1 MSVLSVSL
9 SATVSSLSLVVV
21 PVPVS
26 ISSPLDFSSCSS
38 LRSCSRSSIGRAI
51 SGTRFQLIAWV
62 LLIDWDLVNSAIIS
76 IISSISSSTCFFQTG
91 LVWTSGRSMLRSTYR
106 TKDPFGTYSGESPLW
121 KELQSSREW
130 FDKMLAAASRPER
143 VLGRGRCWSASMR
156 CFLFLLS
163 IEFPDDSVFEKAA
176 STLVV
181 FVPLMEDGDESVLV
195 AAVAKAEDCVS
206 AGKLLLLLLLAR

>member
-1 MSVLSVSL
+1 MSVSS
-9 SATVSSLSLVVV
+9 SATVSSKSLVVV

-51 SGTRFQLIAWV
+51 SGTRFQLMRWV
-62 LLIDWDLVNSAIIS
+62 LLIDWDLVNSAS
-76 IISSISSSTCFFQTG
+76 ISSISSSTCFFQTG

-106 TKDPFGTYSGESPLW
+106 AKDPFGTYSGESPLW

-143 VLGRGRCWSASMR
+143 VLGRGRCWSTSMR
-156 CFLFLLS
+156 CFLFLLP

-176 STLVV
+176 SALVV
-181 FVPLMEDGDESVLV
+181 FVPLTEGGDESVVV

-206 AGKLLLLLLLAR
+206 AGKLLLLLLAR